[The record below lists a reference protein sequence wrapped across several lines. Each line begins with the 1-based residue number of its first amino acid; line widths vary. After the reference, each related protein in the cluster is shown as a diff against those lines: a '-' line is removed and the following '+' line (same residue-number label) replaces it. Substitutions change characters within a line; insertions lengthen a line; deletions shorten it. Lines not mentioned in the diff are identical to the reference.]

1 MSLRFLIPI
10 LAAAAVLLWAGCL
23 QRSGNTF
30 EGLAPGLWRGVL
42 VLRDKEL
49 PFHFRMFNT
58 DRPGQ
63 PVYAEFYNG
72 EEVIRVD
79 SVVFRRGSSDTVRFF
94 FPLYDSCLEGVYD
107 SDQIADG
114 RFWMTT
120 KPDFSLTFRAK
131 LDQAKRFVPA
141 PKTPWQPRFDLSGR
155 WSVTFFSEDSTEYP
169 SVAEFKQRPDGT
181 LLGTFLTTTGD
192 YRFLEGAVFDN
203 KLYLSCFDGSHAFY
217 FEATAASA
225 DQLINGGF
233 LYGNGPG
240 ETWEARRDPNAA
252 LPDALSLTKLR
263 PGAERMAFSF
273 PNELGQT
280 ISLSDPLYQGKVK
293 LVQVMGT
300 WCPNCGDE
308 GAFLGA
314 FHEAY
319 RSRGVEVVGLA
330 FEKHRDPAKAAAAI
344 ARFKQRYGIRY
355 EILHAGANPKKEAV
369 QALPWLESL
378 NAYPTLFFVD
388 KNDRIRYVHQGFS
401 GPATSEYAVWEKE
414 TTAKIE
420 ALLAE

>member
-1 MSLRFLIPI
+1 MVLRCAIPI
-10 LAAAAVLLWAGCL
+10 LAVFAALLWAGCL
-23 QRSGNTF
+23 QRGGNTF
-30 EGLAPGLWRGVL
+30 DGLAPGLWRGVL
-42 VLRDKEL
+42 VLLDKEL
-49 PFHFRMFNT
+49 PFHFRVFNT

-79 SVVFRRGSSDTVRFF
+79 SVEFRRGSSDTVRFF
-94 FPLYDSCLEGVYD
+94 FPLYDACLEGVYD

-114 RFWMTT
+114 RFTVAT
-120 KPDFSLTFRAK
+120 KPDFSLVFRAK
-131 LDQAKRFVPA
+131 LDQPKRFVPA
-141 PKTPWQPRFDLSGR
+141 PKTPWKARHDLSGR
-155 WSVTFFSEDSTEYP
+155 WAVTFFAEDSTEYP
-169 SVAEFKQRPDGT
+169 AVGEFRQQPDGR

-217 FEATAASA
+217 FEATAADA
-225 DQLINGGF
+225 DRLVNGGF

-240 ETWEARRDPNAA
+240 ETWEARRDPNAV
-252 LPDALSLTKLR
+252 LPDAHTLTKLR
-263 PGAERMAFSF
+263 PGAEKMEFSF

-280 ISLSDPLYQGKVK
+280 VSLSDARYEDKVK
-293 LVQVMGT
+293 LVQVLGT

-314 FHEAY
+314 FHQKY
-319 RSRGVEVVGLA
+319 RARGLEVIGLA

-344 ARFKQRYGIRY
+344 ARFKQRYDIQY
-355 EILHAGANPKKEAV
+355 EILHAGANPKKEAA

-388 KNDRIRYVHQGFS
+388 KNNRIRSVHQGFS
-401 GPATSEYAVWEKE
+401 GPATGEYADWEKE
-414 TTAKIE
+414 TTEKVE